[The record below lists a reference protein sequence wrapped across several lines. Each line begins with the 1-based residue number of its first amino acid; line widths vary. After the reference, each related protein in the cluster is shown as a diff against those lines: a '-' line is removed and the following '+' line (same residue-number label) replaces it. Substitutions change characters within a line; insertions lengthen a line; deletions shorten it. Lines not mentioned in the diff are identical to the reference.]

1 MAILGRKR
9 DKIKKKRINWTSKEE
24 SIFIYFCNKFPQISN
39 YDLFKKM
46 KAQGYNRSYI
56 SIYLKRRALEYEIKM
71 EELKKQKLNN
81 KELKTKALIIDFNV
95 INSSIL
101 DEADLI
107 WELFNN

>member
-9 DKIKKKRINWTSKEE
+9 DKIKRKRTKWTSEEE

-56 SIYLKRRALEYEIKM
+56 LIYLKRREIENEMKKFKKQ
-71 EELKKQKLNN
+71 ELKKP
-81 KELKTKALIIDFNV
+81 LIIDFDV
-95 INSSIL
+95 INSSNL
-101 DEADLI
+101 YEVDLI
-107 WELFNN
+107 CELFNN